1 MEPDVARHSLKS
13 SVDRSGTPLFADIPR
28 LTRFRLRTSTSVTL
42 RLKLTSFEGC
52 SILEAKCRS
61 YSGMMK
67 TMLLMTREAGTSD
80 CGDLEATILLPDAYL
95 VDVFGW
101 VGGVLRD
108 RVFS

>member
-1 MEPDVARHSLKS
+1 MEPDVARHSLKP
-13 SVDRSGTPLFADIPR
+13 SVDRSGTPLLADIPR
-28 LTRFRLRTSTSVTL
+28 FRLHTSTSATL

-95 VDVFGW
+95 VDVFNC